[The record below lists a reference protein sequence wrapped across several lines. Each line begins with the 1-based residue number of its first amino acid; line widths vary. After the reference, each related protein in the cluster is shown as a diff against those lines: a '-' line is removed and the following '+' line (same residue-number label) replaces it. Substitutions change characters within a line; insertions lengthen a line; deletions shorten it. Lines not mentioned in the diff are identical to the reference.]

1 MSDRPNDQNPDE
13 PQNPTGQQRPG
24 GWRTPQQTNA
34 PGERHAWRTPEDQQA
49 QPPVA
54 PSVSVP
60 TLPRDLGQ
68 QSAQQGGWHL
78 PSPTD
83 TSYSTQ
89 DVSLIAPPAEAP
101 AVPESATPPVP
112 ATTPAAA
119 SESETV
125 SQPVIPFE
133 ETTTSSAAAPAPVLE
148 PLEEEPDDSFSMSEL
163 VALASLV
170 DNVPSVEVQPAPAT
184 SSTGASAPVAA
195 PSTQAIQP
203 VSQVAGTAEAPVD
216 PAEYARREL
225 ARLQALQGGETG
237 APVQTP
243 AATETPAQPEANP
256 AGTPAIV
263 SPEAYA
269 RQQLEKLNAAQQPV
283 VTPAAPALTAA
294 QQTLADKFHQA
305 DVSINALRQQYQQ
318 GQITRDQFQADLRNL
333 MVLDDNNVWW
343 MKGVESDRWYR
354 HDNAS
359 GQWIPETPAVLTL
372 QEASANPAAIV
383 PAEAVQQADMGDE
396 GDRTVPTTP
405 IGDQWIPRQVPVRD
419 PDYTVPGTGAVYL
432 DTEAGA
438 TVPAA
443 ARTDLG
449 ATVPSV
455 TVPNP
460 AVQPLQYES
469 VAAPIQ
475 AEEPPSYDVE
485 AASPAYADAVAR
497 QRQSTVRVIAIAAA
511 VIAALLFLV
520 AAIAAI
526 GIVLY
531 YNSLA
536 SPYMDAINNLASY
549 QPQFRTARIL
559 AADGSLIAELNSPN
573 GGARTEVTLDKI
585 SPEMV
590 DAVVANENERYFQ
603 DPGWDPIA
611 IVRAFLENLSSG
623 QVVSGASTIT
633 QEVARNLVLQDT
645 TVSPQRKLQEIVV
658 AAEIAR
664 KYDKNFILQLYL
676 NEVFFGNQSY
686 GVEAASQFYFGHGA
700 DSLNLPEAAL
710 LASLIQAPAA
720 NDPVIN
726 RQAAFASMDAVLQ
739 RMVTVGCLQFTFAPY
754 DKQPFCVTA
763 AQINP
768 KTTPMFALQK
778 AQVETR
784 NYEPR
789 SFSVKYP
796 HFVNFVQQQIEN
808 SFGTSEMFQRGFQ
821 IKTTLIPRI
830 QDAAQNALQNQVKAL
845 STNGVNTGAVMVT
858 TPGNGAIE
866 AMVGSP
872 NFDDTTIDGQVNNA
886 FTWQQPGSSIKI
898 VEYIG
903 ALEGTT
909 QNGSLQYYTPA
920 TILWDVPTTFQ
931 NPTYTPVNYDGT
943 FHGPV
948 ALRYAF
954 ANSYN
959 IPAVKT
965 LNFIGLNKFLD
976 VAQRLGLRFLPDAQ
990 FGLPTALGA
999 NEVRLYDMMQA
1010 YGTIANN
1017 GARVPL
1023 FAITEIKDADGNSLP
1038 LPQQAQP
1045 AQAIQP
1051 QVAFLI
1057 QSILS
1062 DNAARTPAFGANSPL
1077 NVNGY
1082 SGLVA
1087 AKTGT
1092 SNDNRDLWTMGFSS
1106 NVVVGV
1112 WIGRVDNAPTVNTSG
1127 LAAAPIWNAAMTT
1140 ALQGTNPQPFNP
1152 PAGIIQQQVCADTGA
1167 VYDSSVPC
1175 STVRTE
1181 YFLQNQPP
1189 PPSNQGFVVSVPV
1202 DTWTGLKA
1210 NQFCP
1215 DSVVTK
1221 SFVNISDPSAV
1232 AWLQTAPGQAW
1243 ATSVG
1248 LPNPPQAAPTDEC
1261 STSTILPQVKLATP
1275 SNGQQLTGAVQFTG
1289 IVSGP
1294 NFDHYQLELAPASAP
1309 TSFQVIAGPFT
1320 NQANGALGTWDTTT
1334 VPNGAYQL
1342 RLSAF
1347 SSSGGYRYDTI
1358 QIGVNNVIPTVPPPT
1373 LAPPIV
1379 PTAINATPI
1388 PAQSIPSVPTF
1399 GPTPTIFL
1407 GG

>member
-1 MSDRPNDQNPDE
+1 MSDRPNDQHPDE
-13 PQNPTGQQRPG
+13 PQNSPGQQRPG
-24 GWRTPQQTNA
+24 GWRTPQQANS
-34 PGERHAWRTPEDQQA
+34 PGERHAWRTPEEQQA
-49 QPPVA
+49 AA

-68 QSAQQGGWHL
+68 QSEQQGGWHL
-78 PSPTD
+78 PNPND

-89 DVSLIAPPAEAP
+89 DVSLIAPAEPPAAAPPAEA
-101 AVPESATPPVP
+101 SATPAVTENE
-112 ATTPAAA
+112 TT
-119 SESETV
+119 

-133 ETTTSSAAAPAPVLE
+133 ETTTSSAAAPTPALE

-184 SSTGASAPVAA
+184 SSTGQSAPVAA
-195 PSTQAIQP
+195 SPTQASQP

-225 ARLQALQGGETG
+225 ARLQALQPVETA
-237 APVQTP
+237 APAAAPAPTP
-243 AATETPAQPEANP
+243 AETPAPAEAP
-256 AGTPAIV
+256 PAIV
-263 SPEAYA
+263 SPEEYA
-269 RQQLEKLNAAQQPV
+269 RQQLEKLSAAQQPQPV
-283 VTPAAPALTAA
+283 VPPAASPLTAA
-294 QQTLADKFHQA
+294 QQALAEKFNQA
-305 DVSINALRQQYQQ
+305 DASINALRQQYQQ

-354 HDNAS
+354 HDNTS
-359 GQWIPETPAVLTL
+359 GQWIPETPEVLAAQAAV
-372 QEASANPAAIV
+372 QSASAAIV
-383 PAEAVQQADMGDE
+383 PASADMGDE
-396 GDRTVPTTP
+396 GDRTVPTAP
-405 IGDQWIPRQVPVRD
+405 IDWIPKQVPVRD

-432 DTEAGA
+432 DSTDAGA
-438 TVPAA
+438 TVPIA
-443 ARTDLG
+443 ARPDLG

-460 AVQPLQYES
+460 AIAPLQYES

-475 AEEPPSYDVE
+475 TDEPPSYDVE
-485 AASPAYADAVAR
+485 TASPAYTDAVAR
-497 QRQSTVRVIAIAAA
+497 QRQSTVRIIAIAAA

-520 AAIAAI
+520 AAIGAI

-536 SPYMDAINNLASY
+536 APYMDAINNLASY

-573 GGARTEVTLDKI
+573 GGARTTVALDKI

-700 DSLNLPEAAL
+700 DSLNLPESAL

-726 RQAAFASMDAVLQ
+726 RQAAFASMDDVLS
-739 RMVTVGCLQFTFAPY
+739 RMAQVGCLQFTFTPY
-754 DKQPFCVTA
+754 DKQPFCVTQ
-763 AQINP
+763 AQITSP
-768 KTTPMFALQK
+768 QVVLQK

-784 NYEPR
+784 NFEPR
-789 SFSVKYP
+789 SYSVKYP

-808 SFGTSEMFQRGFQ
+808 SFGTAEMFQRGFQ
-821 IKTTLIPRI
+821 IKTTLIPRV
-830 QDAAQNALQNQVKAL
+830 QDAAQSALENQVKAL
-845 STNGVNTGAVMVT
+845 ATNGVNTGAVMVT

-872 NFDDTTIDGQVNNA
+872 NFDDTSIDGQVNNA

-903 ALEGTT
+903 ALEGSTASGT
-909 QNGSLQYYTPA
+909 NQYYTPA

-1017 GARVPL
+1017 GTRVPL
-1023 FAITEIKDADGNSLP
+1023 FAITGITDADGNALP

-1051 QVAFLI
+1051 QIAFLI

-1062 DNAARTPAFGANSPL
+1062 DNSARTPAFGANSPL

-1082 SGLVA
+1082 AGLVA

-1106 NVVVGV
+1106 NAVVGV
-1112 WIGRVDNAPTVNTSG
+1112 WVGRVDNAPTVNTSG
-1127 LAAAPIWNAAMTT
+1127 LAAAPIWNAAMTA

-1152 PAGIIQQQVCADTGA
+1152 PSGIIQQQICADTGA
-1167 VYDSSVPC
+1167 VYDASVPC

-1181 YFLQNQPP
+1181 YFLQSQPP
-1189 PPSNQGFVVSVPV
+1189 PASNQGFVVSVPV

-1221 SFVNISDPSAV
+1221 SFVNIDDPSAI
-1232 AWLQTAPGQAW
+1232 AWLQSAQGQAW

-1248 LPNPPQAAPTDEC
+1248 LPNPPQGAPTDEC

-1275 SNGQQLTGAVQFTG
+1275 TNGQQLTGAVQFTG

-1309 TSFQVIAGPFT
+1309 TNFQVIAGPFT

-1373 LAPPIV
+1373 VAPPVV
-1379 PTAINATPI
+1379 PTAIGATPI
-1388 PAQSIPSVPTF
+1388 PAQDLN
-1399 GPTPTIFL
+1399 PTPTIFL